1 MLAVID
7 TDVLVSG
14 VFWRREPHQ
23 VLLAW
28 KIGLLTPIVSEQ
40 IFDEYK
46 RVLAD
51 VKQEEGFATD
61 LSPWLEALKVAAV
74 WIIPAPF
81 GRSVCRDPNDDKFIE
96 AALAAGA
103 RTLIARD
110 PDLTVLE
117 KPFGIEILTPRAW
130 LSRLP
135 RGQRRLLATDRRL
148 F

>member
-1 MLAVID
+1 MLAVIE
-7 TDVLVSG
+7 TGVFVAG

-23 VLLAW
+23 VLCAW
-28 KIGLLTPIVSEQ
+28 RSGLLTLIVSEPV
-40 IFDEYK
+40 FDEYE
-46 RVLAD
+46 RVLED
-51 VKQEEGFATD
+51 VKREEGFSTD

-74 WIIPAPF
+74 WVTPAPL
-81 GRSVCRDPNDDKFIE
+81 GRNVCRDSSDDKFIE

-110 PDLTVLE
+110 PDLTVLQ

-135 RGQRRLLATDRRL
+135 RAQRRLLD
-148 F
+148 

>member
-1 MLAVID
+1 MLVVID
-7 TDVLVSG
+7 TGVLVSG

-23 VLLAW
+23 VLRAW
-28 KIGLLTPIVSEQ
+28 KCGLLTPIISKQ
-40 IFDEYK
+40 IFDEYE
-46 RVLAD
+46 RVLED

-74 WIIPAPF
+74 WVTPAPL
-81 GRSVCRDPNDDKFIE
+81 GRSVCRDPHDDKFIE

-103 RTLIARD
+103 QTLIARD
-110 PDLTVLE
+110 ADLTVLQ

-135 RGQRRLLATDRRL
+135 RAQRRLLA
-148 F
+148 